1 VVEEASLRIAAGRD
15 GPSSR
20 PERPRRSRLRLS
32 RRHRLV
38 DSNVFDEIFRSGKR
52 VAGRYVVLLHGA
64 GGVDGHSRMGVVAAK
79 RVFRRAVD
87 RNRAKRL
94 LREAYRLNQ
103 HRIRG
108 DRDIVLMARS
118 AIRDAACDDVARDLV
133 GTARRAGVLAE

>member
-1 VVEEASLRIAAGRD
+1 
-15 GPSSR
+15 
-20 PERPRRSRLRLS
+20 
-32 RRHRLV
+32 
-38 DSNVFDEIFRSGKR
+38 
-52 VAGRYVVLLHGA
+52 
-64 GGVDGHSRMGVVAAK
+64 MGVVAAK